1 MESASKYI
9 LLGSLVDLLKDKEF
23 KKDFIQKL
31 NANVD
36 VPMFTEKTEEKV
48 IKALYKLV
56 VEQIE
61 LAIEKIKKE
70 D

>member
-1 MESASKYI
+1 MESASKDI
-9 LLGSLVDLLKDKEF
+9 LLGSLLDLLKDKEF

-48 IKALYKLV
+48 IKSLYKLV
-56 VEQIE
+56 VEQVE

>member
-1 MESASKYI
+1 MESASKDI

-23 KKDFIQKL
+23 KKDFIRKL

>member
-1 MESASKYI
+1 MESASKDI
-9 LLGSLVDLLKDKEF
+9 LLGSLVDLLKYKEF

-48 IKALYKLV
+48 IKSLYKLV
-56 VEQIE
+56 VEQVE